1 MKRRASFLAFVAAA
15 LLSVSAYAQRTV
27 TGTVSDASN
36 GEGLPS
42 VSVKVKGTNVA
53 AVTNFDGK
61 YSISAGQNAVL
72 VFTAL
77 GYASQEVTAT
87 GAVVNVK
94 LQPQSTKLDDI
105 VVTAGGV
112 EKQRRA
118 LGFGV
123 EEIKGAS
130 VKASGESNIISGLSA
145 KVSGVQVTN
154 SSGASGAASYIKI
167 RGNATFTSSDNQ
179 PLIVVDGVPIDNS
192 MTNTEDLRSG
202 VAYSN
207 RAMDLNPDDIENISV
222 LKGGA
227 AAALYGTRGANGVI
241 LITTKKGAYGQAFRV
256 DVNSSMEI
264 TEVNKLPA
272 LQSKYAQGLFGS
284 YGGGT
289 STPFSWGA
297 PLSELGYDADGNI
310 VADPAEFVGPAG
322 VTPYD
327 QYAFF
332 KRGMRLNNS
341 VTVSGGTDRATYY
354 LSVSNLAD
362 EGIIPLNRF
371 DRTTVRMTGSAQ
383 ITSKL
388 KATGS
393 LAYTSSGGYRIQ
405 QGSNI
410 SGLMLGLLRT
420 PPSFD
425 NAAGYE
431 LADGTQRNYRNGGG
445 YDNPYWTV
453 NKNPFRDKVSRT
465 FGYVQLDYAATDK
478 LLINYRLGLDSY
490 SDVRT
495 QIMAKNSRSLPV
507 GSINNDTYNWEE
519 LNQDLTARYT
529 DKFGD
534 IGVSAMAGLN
544 TNQRQLRNIWG
555 YGSGLVIPD
564 FYNMSNATNQQTGEG
579 LTRRR
584 IWGIYG
590 EATADYKNYLFLT
603 LTARRD
609 QASTFGNVSTPI
621 LYPSASLGLVM
632 TDALNIKSDVLSYWK
647 LRASQAKVGI
657 EPSFAS
663 NATYFN
669 RTSVGSGW
677 VTGIDFPFMGQ
688 TGFTYSNTLG
698 NPDLTPEFTV
708 TTEFGTEFRLF
719 KDRVNVDFTY
729 YNQESRDLIIAVPV
743 AGSTGFT
750 SAFINA
756 GSMYNR
762 GVEIVAGADLVKT
775 DDLTWNA
782 GITYTRNRNKV
793 TALADGVDVIS
804 LPWGFFGANQR
815 LMVGQAYGTL
825 YGDDWQR
832 NEAGIPLVDENG
844 YPVYS
849 STEVVVGDPNPD
861 FLLGV
866 NSDLR
871 YKNFSFNMLWD
882 IRQGGDIWNGT
893 RGALYYFGTH
903 GDTELMT
910 DSEGNQVERGGS
922 YVWYDAV
929 SGTNGV
935 YAPGTIINDVD
946 VSGQAN
952 TTSILHDVDSYAL
965 GPLSGFTGA
974 SRPFIEDGSW
984 IRLRQIGVN
993 YTLPES
999 TLKGTGLKGLSFG
1012 VQGRNLW
1019 LSTPYTGVDPETN
1032 LSGATNSQGADYF
1045 NMPNTKGYIFSL
1057 KANF

>member
-1 MKRRASFLAFVAAA
+1 MKHKLFSLAFVAAA
-15 LLSVSAYAQRTV
+15 LLSLPAFAQSTV
-27 TGTVSDASN
+27 TGTVTSASN
-36 GEGLPS
+36 GETLPS
-42 VSVKVKGTNVA
+42 VAVRVKGTNVA
-53 AVTNFDGK
+53 SVTNFNGS

-72 VFTAL
+72 VFSAL
-77 GYASQEVTAT
+77 GYASQEVSVT
-87 GAVVNVK
+87 GSVLNVK
-94 LQPQSTKLDDI
+94 LKLATTRLDDV

-123 EEIKGAS
+123 EEIKGSA
-130 VKASGESNIISGLSA
+130 VKASGESNFISGLSA

-154 SSGASGAASYIKI
+154 SSGAAGAASYIKI

-179 PLIVVDGVPIDNS
+179 PLMVVDGVPIDNS
-192 MTNTEDLRSG
+192 MTNTEDLRGG

-207 RAMDLNPDDIENISV
+207 RAMDINPDDIETISV

-256 DVNSSMEI
+256 DVNSSAEF
-264 TEVNKLPA
+264 TEANQLPR
-272 LQSKYAQGLFGS
+272 LQSKFSQGIGT

-289 STPFSWGA
+289 TSPFSWG
-297 PLSELGYDADGNI
+297 PGLSELGYDANGSI
-310 VADPAEFVGPAG
+310 VSDPSLFVGDAG
-322 VTPYD
+322 VDAANPYD
-327 QYAFF
+327 FF
-332 KRGMRLNNS
+332 KRGLRLNNA
-341 VTVSGGTDRATYY
+341 VTVSGGTERSTYY

-362 EGIIPLNRF
+362 DGIIPLNRF
-371 DRTTVRMTGSAQ
+371 DRTTVRLTGSGQ

-405 QGSNI
+405 QGSNV

-425 NAAGYE
+425 NSAGYE
-431 LADGTQRNYRNGGG
+431 NADGTQRTYRNGGG

-453 NKNPFRDKVSRT
+453 NKNPFQDKVSRT
-465 FGYVQLDYAATDK
+465 FGYVQLDYALADNI
-478 LLINYRLGLDSY
+478 LVNYKVGLDAY
-490 SDVRT
+490 SDTRQ
-495 QIMAKNSRSLPV
+495 QIIAKNSRSFPA
-507 GSINNDTYNWEE
+507 GSITNDVYNWEE
-519 LNQDLTARYT
+519 LNQDLQIRYNE
-529 DKFGD
+529 KFGD
-534 IGVSAMAGLN
+534 FGVAAMAGFN
-544 TNQRQLRNIWG
+544 SNQRQLRNVWG
-555 YGSGLVIPD
+555 YGSGLVIPN
-564 FYNMSNATNQQTGEG
+564 FYNMSNATNQQTAEG
-579 LTRRR
+579 ITRRR
-584 IWGIYG
+584 IWGLYG
-590 EATADYKNYLFLT
+590 EGTLDYKNYLFLT

-609 QASTFGNVSTPI
+609 QASTFGDVGTPI
-621 LYPSASLGLVM
+621 LYPSGSLGLVL
-632 TDALNIKSDVLSYWK
+632 TDALNIKSDVLNFWK

-657 EPSFAS
+657 EPGFGS

-669 RTSVGSGW
+669 RTQVGSGW
-677 VTGIDFPFMGQ
+677 VDGLSFPFMGQ
-688 TGFTYSNTLG
+688 TGFTMSDVLG
-698 NPDLTPEFTV
+698 NPGLTPEFTV
-708 TTEFGTEFRLF
+708 TSEIGTEFRMFNNRL
-719 KDRVNVDFTY
+719 NVDMTY

-743 AGSTGFT
+743 AGSSGFT

-762 GVEIVAGADLVKT
+762 GIEIAASADLVKSE
-775 DDLTWNA
+775 DFNWNT

-793 TALADGVDVIS
+793 TSLAEGVDVVG

-832 NEAGIPLVDENG
+832 NEDGVALVDEFG

-861 FLLGV
+861 FLLGWT
-866 NSDLR
+866 NDIS
-871 YKNFSFNMLWD
+871 YKNWSFNMLWD

-893 RGALYYFGTH
+893 RGALMYFGTH
-903 GDTELMT
+903 GDTESMT
-910 DSEGNQVERGGS
+910 LNNGDVVERGGS
-922 YVWYDAV
+922 YLWHDNV
-929 SGTNGV
+929 SGTSCV
-935 YAPGTIINDVD
+935 YAPGTVIDGND

-952 TTSILHDVDSYAL
+952 MTQIEHGFNSYAN

-984 IRLRQIGVN
+984 IRLRQIGLS
-993 YTLPES
+993 YSLPEKV
-999 TLKGTGLKGLSFG
+999 LAGTGLKGLSLSA
-1012 VQGRNLW
+1012 QGRNLF

>member
-1 MKRRASFLAFVAAA
+1 MKRRTTFFAFVAAA
-15 LLSVSAYAQRTV
+15 LLSVSAFAQRTV
-27 TGTVSDASN
+27 SGTVTDAAS
-36 GEGLPS
+36 GEALPS
-42 VSVKVKGTNVA
+42 VSVRVKGTNVA
-53 AVTNFDGK
+53 TVTNFEGK
-61 YSISAGQNAVL
+61 YSISAADKSVIVFSAVGYSGQEA
-72 VFTAL
+72 
-77 GYASQEVTAT
+77 TAT
-87 GAVVNVK
+87 GAQLNVK
-94 LQPQSTKLDDI
+94 LVPQVTRLDDV

-112 EKQRRA
+112 AKQRRA

-123 EEIKGAS
+123 EEIKGSA
-130 VKASGESNIISGLSA
+130 VKSSGESNIISGLSA
-145 KVSGVQVTN
+145 RVSGVQVTN

-192 MTNTEDLRSG
+192 MTNTEDLRAG

-207 RAMDLNPDDIENISV
+207 RAMDINPDDIENISV

-264 TEVNKLPA
+264 TEVNKLPS
-272 LQSKYAQGLFGS
+272 LQTKYSQGLGGV
-284 YGGGT
+284 YRGGT
-289 STPFSWGA
+289 SSPFSWGPA
-297 PLSELGYDADGNI
+297 LSELGYDAQGTI
-310 VADPAEFVGPAG
+310 VQDPALFAGPAG

-371 DRTTVRMTGSAQ
+371 DRTTVRMTGSGQ
-383 ITSKL
+383 ITRKL

-393 LAYTSSGGYRIQ
+393 LAYTSSGGYRVQ

-425 NAAGYE
+425 NSDGYE
-431 LADGTQRNYRNGGG
+431 KPDGTQRNYRNGGG

-453 NKNPFRDKVSRT
+453 NKNPFQDKVSRT
-465 FGYVQLDYAATDK
+465 FGYVQMDYAPSDK
-478 LLINYRLGLDSY
+478 LLINYRVGLDAY

-495 QIMAKNSRSLPV
+495 QIMAKYSRSLPV
-507 GSINNDTYNWEE
+507 GSIYNDNYNWEE

-534 IGVSAMAGLN
+534 LGLSAMAGFN
-544 TNQRQLRNIWG
+544 TNQRQLRNVWG
-555 YGSGLVIPD
+555 FGSGLVIPD
-564 FYNMSNATNQQTGEG
+564 FYNMSNATSQQTGEG
-579 LTRRR
+579 ITRRR
-584 IWGIYG
+584 IWGMYG
-590 EATADYKNYLFLT
+590 EATLDYKSYLYLT

-609 QASTFGNVSTPI
+609 QASTFGKVGTPI

-632 TDALNIKSDVLSYWK
+632 TDALNIKSDVLSFWK

-677 VTGIDFPFMGQ
+677 VTGLDFPFMGQ

-698 NPDLTPEFTV
+698 NEGLTPEFTV
-708 TTEFGTEFRLF
+708 TSEIGTEFRLF
-719 KDRVNVDFTY
+719 KDRLNLDLTY

-750 SAFINA
+750 SAFVNA
-756 GSMYNR
+756 GTMYNR
-762 GVEIVAGADLVKT
+762 GIELVVGADLIKT

-782 GITYTRNRNKV
+782 GLTYTRNRNKV
-793 TALADGVDVIS
+793 TALAPGVDVIS

-825 YGDDWQR
+825 YGDDWER
-832 NEAGIPLVDENG
+832 NENGTPLVDEFG
-844 YPVYS
+844 YPIYS

-866 NSDLR
+866 NNDIR

-903 GDTELMT
+903 GDTELMI
-910 DSEGNQVERGGS
+910 DSQGNEVERGENF
-922 YVWYDAV
+922 VWYDAV

-935 YAPGTIINDVD
+935 YAPGTTINNVD
-946 VSGQAN
+946 VSGQPN
-952 TTSILHDVDSYAL
+952 TTPILHDFDSYAN

-984 IRLRQIGVN
+984 IRLRQIGVS
-993 YTLPES
+993 YTLPEKLLAGS
-999 TLKGTGLKGLSFG
+999 GFKGLSLG

-1045 NMPNTKGYIFSL
+1045 NMPNTKGYIFTL